1 MSVIIATA
9 AINAADQ
16 TRPKKSE
23 SQQGSQTL
31 TSRTITAT
39 VRGAEAQSSSANEV
53 LLVLLTDQ
61 PKVSLTHATDK
72 TCVKRGSPQV
82 LHLDGKTRLSRVLLL
97 SNCKSTNKS
106 VRGRV
111 HATDHPHLHWEGK
124 ERHQFA
130 LGHPLLR
137 LLSACARHAMLSTFA
152 KKQVSTS

>member
-23 SQQGSQTL
+23 SQQAPQTL
-31 TSRTITAT
+31 TSRAITAT
-39 VRGAEAQSSSANEV
+39 VRGAEALSSLANEV

-61 PKVSLTHATDK
+61 PKVSLAHATDK
-72 TCVKRGSPQV
+72 TCVERGGPQV
-82 LHLDGKTRLSRVLLL
+82 LHLDSKTRFSRVLLL
-97 SNCKSTNKS
+97 SNCKPTHKS
-106 VRGRV
+106 GRG

-124 ERHQFA
+124 ECHQA
-130 LGHPLLR
+130 ARGHPLLR